1 MKKTDNSEKS
11 KTVYRYTPEPNW
23 GLNDNQVAER
33 LKIGLSNK
41 LPSDDQNSIS
51 KIIAKNVFTYFNLI
65 FFIFAIALMVE
76 KSYNHLAFLGVIFSN
91 TIIGIVQEV
100 RSKKILGKLNLVT
113 APVSKVI
120 RNGAET
126 VIKSDELVL
135 DDIIVLETGNQIPA
149 DATVCSGEVFV
160 NESLVTGEA
169 DEIRKGKG
177 DNLLSGSFVISG
189 SCRARL
195 DAVGSDSFAARLTI
209 DAKKTKKRQR
219 PGMMKSLN
227 ILIMIIGVVIIP
239 FGVIMFIN
247 QNQTLGLSVKES
259 VENAVASSLGMIPE
273 GLYLLTSIALV
284 ASTIRLAKGN
294 TLVHDMKCI
303 ESLARVDIICVDKT
317 GTITEPDMTVKAIL
331 PQGNDL
337 SIGNKIRDFVFGMD
351 TDNIT
356 QTAIKNYFGDAET
369 ENRVVRKKEFS
380 SVFKFS
386 AAEFENGE
394 IYVLGAP
401 EILLRENYAQYK
413 KSLEEHFAAG
423 ERVLLFGMPQ
433 NPTDAK
439 AVFTEN
445 ELSIKIKP
453 LAFITLS
460 NPIRENALKTFE
472 YFANQGVTVK
482 VISGDNARTVSYIA
496 SQAGIKNADKYIDV
510 SKLSDDEVSSEK
522 MLDYTV
528 FGRVSPTQK
537 RLLIRTFKKAKHTV
551 AMTGDGV
558 NDVLALKDAD
568 CSIAMASGS
577 EAASNVSDLVLV
589 NSDFA
594 NMPQVV
600 DEGRRVINNI
610 ERSASLF
617 LVKNIFSFIMT
628 LISIL
633 AVTYY
638 PLKPVQISLVSCM
651 MIGTPSFFLALEPN
665 KNLVKGKFL
674 RNVLY
679 HAFPTA
685 ISAVILVEAW
695 LLISNAFNIEYAK
708 ITTVACMIY
717 GFTSYMMLLKVCR
730 PMNIWHGILFTLM
743 GVGFILCVIL
753 LPWFFDIT
761 RLDIG
766 SIIIMVLLMLP
777 AYPLQLGIEK
787 LFKHIFHRKSV

>member
-1 MKKTDNSEKS
+1 MKKTDNSEKQ
-11 KTVYRYTPEPNW
+11 KTLYRFTPDPNQ

-33 LKIGLSNK
+33 MKIGLSNK

-65 FFIFAIALMVE
+65 FFIFAIALIVE

-91 TIIGIVQEV
+91 TIIGIIQEV
-100 RSKKILGKLNLVT
+100 RSKKILGRLNLVS
-113 APVSKVI
+113 APVSKVV
-120 RNGAET
+120 RNGTEN
-126 VIKSDELVL
+126 VIKSDGLVL
-135 DDIIVLETGNQIPA
+135 DDIIILETGNQISA
-149 DATVCSGEVFV
+149 DATICSGEVFV

-169 DEIRKGKG
+169 DEIRKKKG

-209 DAKKTKKRQR
+209 DAKKIKKRQR
-219 PGMMKSLN
+219 PGLMKSLN
-227 ILIMIIGVVIIP
+227 ILIMMIGVVIIP
-239 FGVIMFIN
+239 FGAIMYIN
-247 QNQTLGLSVKES
+247 QNYTLGLSVKES

-273 GLYLLTSIALV
+273 GLYLLTSIALM
-284 ASTIRLAKGN
+284 ASTIRLAKGK

-331 PQGNDL
+331 PQDNDL
-337 SIGNKIRDFVFGMD
+337 SIGNKIRDFVFGME
-351 TDNIT
+351 TDNLT
-356 QTAIKNYFGDAET
+356 QTAIKNYFAYT
-369 ENRVVRKKEFS
+369 KAENRVVNKKEFS
-380 SVFKFS
+380 SFFKFS
-386 AAEFENGE
+386 AAEFENGDV
-394 IYVLGAP
+394 YVLGAP
-401 EILLRENYAQYK
+401 EILLKENYPKYK
-413 KSLEEHFAAG
+413 NNLEEHFAAG

-433 NPTDAK
+433 SPADAK
-439 AVFTEN
+439 TIFTAT

-453 LAFITLS
+453 LAFIILS
-460 NPIRENALKTFE
+460 NPIRENAQKTFE

-496 SQAGIKNADKYIDV
+496 SQAGIKNAEKYIDV
-510 SKLSDDEVSSEK
+510 SELSDDEISSEK
-522 MLDYTV
+522 MLEYTV

-537 RLLIRTFKKAKHTV
+537 RLLVRMFKKARHTV

-577 EAASNVSDLVLV
+577 EAASSVSDLVLV

-628 LISIL
+628 VISIL

-679 HAFPTA
+679 CAFPSA
-685 ISAVILVEAW
+685 FSAVILIEGW
-695 LLISNAFNIEYAK
+695 LLISGAFNIEYAK
-708 ITTVACMIY
+708 ITTVSCMLY
-717 GFTSYMMLLKVCR
+717 GFCSYLMLLKVCR
-730 PMNIWHGILFTLM
+730 PMNVWHGILFTLM
-743 GVGFILCVIL
+743 GVGFISCVML

-761 RLDIG
+761 KLDIG
-766 SIIIMVLLMLP
+766 CMIIMVLLMIP
-777 AYPLQLGIEK
+777 AYPLQLGTEK
-787 LFKHIFHRKSV
+787 LLELIFHTKSA